1 MKQPVKTLILGGN
14 GFIGTNLARMLCK
27 NPQYSVTSFDR
38 VDAVAKQEGISYI
51 SGDFFND
58 DQLKSLVDEYDILY
72 HAISTLTPGN
82 SNTNYMNGYEKDFIQ
97 SVKLCDLVQKAGKK
111 LIFLSSGGTVYGKH
125 EIMPVSEMD
134 YCQPINHY
142 GTVKRCIESVMQ
154 AFHEQNNARMIVARI
169 SNPYGPEQD
178 FRKGVGVIDA
188 VIKNAIHK
196 TPMTVWG
203 DGEVIRDYIYI
214 DDVCAMLVTLA
225 EYEGEHAIFNL
236 SSGEGHSVND
246 IIRFVNIIYPDLEV
260 QYTPGRP
267 VDLKEIVL
275 DNSRICS
282 IYHQPMVSL
291 QEGIHRYINY
301 ILEGDQMA

>member
-1 MKQPVKTLILGGN
+1 MNKPTKVLILGGN
-14 GFIGTNLARMLCK
+14 GFIGTNLVRTLSK
-27 NPQYSVTSFDR
+27 EPRYSVASFDR
-38 VDAVAKQEGISYI
+38 MDAAVKQEGVCYI

-58 DQLKSLVDEYDILY
+58 NQLKTLVDEYDILY

-125 EIMPVSEMD
+125 ETMPVSETD

-154 AFHEQNNARMIVARI
+154 TFREQNKARMIVARI
-169 SNPYGPEQD
+169 SNPYGPGQD

-214 DDVCAMLVTLA
+214 DDVCAMLTALA
-225 EYEGEHAIFNL
+225 EYEGEHGVFNL

-246 IIRFVNIIYPDLEV
+246 IIQFIRELYPELV
-260 QYTPGRP
+260 VHHTLGRT

-275 DNSRICS
+275 DNCRIRKIYSNPTVS
-282 IYHQPMVSL
+282 I
-291 QEGIHRYINY
+291 QEGIQRYINY
-301 ILEGDQMA
+301 IVSH